1 MFIYGFATCIS
12 LRDQVNHLAIV
23 PSGKKKKLSLFNLGR
38 KDTEFMH
45 SLP

>member
-1 MFIYGFATCIS
+1 MFIYGLATCIS

-23 PSGKKKKLSLFNLGR
+23 SFGKKKKLSLFSLRR